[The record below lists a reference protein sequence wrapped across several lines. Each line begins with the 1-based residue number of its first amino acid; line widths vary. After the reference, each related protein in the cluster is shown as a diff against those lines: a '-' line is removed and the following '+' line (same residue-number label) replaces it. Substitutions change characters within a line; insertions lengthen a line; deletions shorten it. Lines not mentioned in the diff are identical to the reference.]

1 MWALQFGDG
10 AMVQA
15 CPAEHAIHCHS
26 YICAD
31 FLAQSG
37 NCLIVLV
44 VIFVL
49 GSWCSLA
56 PELFY
61 WLVLVVPLGRF
72 MFIILAFWHFGIS
85 ALMCLAIRYHLACQ
99 MYQTWG
105 LCWGSVCLTHLP
117 YECYGY
123 AKRTHCLSV
132 CAGHIYCSHPQCPI
146 TSRYVNHSWI
156 RMVLPGQVP
165 WYYILLLVHSAHYV
179 LLFSYGD
186 YEC

>member
-26 YICAD
+26 YICAG

-49 GSWCSLA
+49 GPWCSLA

-117 YECYGY
+117 YECYGH
-123 AKRTHCLSV
+123 AKRTCCVSV
-132 CAGHIYCSHPQCPI
+132 CVGHIVAIHNPLSP
-146 TSRYVNHSWI
+146 
-156 RMVLPGQVP
+156 PGTP
-165 WYYILLLVHSAHYV
+165 NFRANEWYYLGKYHGTTYYCLYIVHTM
-179 LLFSYGD
+179 FSYGD